1 MTETTTDHTDP
12 ADQAWGDRYAHS
24 LLGVFGTPQLC
35 LVSGQGCRVT
45 DADGR
50 EYLDLL
56 GGIAV
61 NALGYAHP
69 AWVKAVS
76 EQAAT
81 LAHVSNFFTTP
92 TQVELAEKL
101 LEIAQA
107 PDGSAVFFSNSGT
120 EANEAALKIVKAH
133 RPGGRVLALEH
144 AFHGRTLGAL
154 ALTHKEAY
162 RAPFGHLGADVT
174 FIPAGDARALADELD
189 KGDVAGLFIEPVQGE
204 AGVWPLAADYLRE
217 ARRLTAEHGA
227 LLVADEVQCGMGRTG
242 RWFAH
247 QASGI
252 TPDVMTLAKALGGG
266 FPIGATVTFG
276 TDNSTILTP
285 GQHGTTFGGNPLAC
299 AAGLAVISTI
309 ESDGLLENARAV
321 GEHLVTAIVAMSN
334 SQILE
339 VRGQGLLLGIQLAS
353 EIAPAV
359 VRAGLERGII
369 LNAANPTTIR
379 LAPPLILEEA
389 DADLFVAALPG
400 LLEAANS
407 TENKEN

>member
-1 MTETTTDHTDP
+1 
-12 ADQAWGDRYAHS
+12 
-24 LLGVFGTPQLC
+24 
-35 LVSGQGCRVT
+35 
-45 DADGR
+45 
-50 EYLDLL
+50 
-56 GGIAV
+56 
-61 NALGYAHP
+61 
-69 AWVKAVS
+69 
-76 EQAAT
+76 
-81 LAHVSNFFTTP
+81 
-92 TQVELAEKL
+92 
-101 LEIAQA
+101 
-107 PDGSAVFFSNSGT
+107 
-120 EANEAALKIVKAH
+120 
-133 RPGGRVLALEH
+133 
-144 AFHGRTLGAL
+144 
-154 ALTHKEAY
+154 
-162 RAPFGHLGADVT
+162 
-174 FIPAGDARALADELD
+174 
-189 KGDVAGLFIEPVQGE
+189 VQGE

-217 ARRLTAEHGA
+217 ARRLTAEHDA

-299 AAGLAVISTI
+299 AAGLAVIFTI

-321 GEHLVTAIVAMSN
+321 GEHLVTAIVGMSN